1 MMLPDESGAPGSV
14 IPSSFPVTI
23 CRDNVRT
30 ELRRVSSIANDAAAA
45 GRPMTMN
52 EEERISERLKTARR
66 LAGLTQEDAAR
77 ALDVTLKTYA
87 RWERGE
93 TKGFLRQLS
102 RIAEVFGVTSD
113 QLLGTDDDAG
123 PDRLERLEASVEEI
137 RAEVAAIRSLLEER
151 LPLVR

>member
-1 MMLPDESGAPGSV
+1 
-14 IPSSFPVTI
+14 
-23 CRDNVRT
+23 
-30 ELRRVSSIANDAAAA
+30 
-45 GRPMTMN
+45 MN

-113 QLLGTDDDAG
+113 QLLGTDDDSG
-123 PDRLERLEASVEEI
+123 PDRLERLEADVAEI
-137 RAEVAAIRSLLEER
+137 RAEVAAIRALLEER
-151 LPLVR
+151 LPLAR

>member
-1 MMLPDESGAPGSV
+1 MS
-14 IPSSFPVTI
+14 
-23 CRDNVRT
+23 
-30 ELRRVSSIANDAAAA
+30 
-45 GRPMTMN
+45 MT

-102 RIAEVFGVTSD
+102 RIAEVFGVTSE
-113 QLLGTDDDAG
+113 QLVGTDDE
-123 PDRLERLEASVEEI
+123 PSLDRLDQLEAKMDAI
-137 RAEVAAIRSLLEER
+137 RADLAAVKALLEER
-151 LPLVR
+151 LPLAR

>member
-1 MMLPDESGAPGSV
+1 
-14 IPSSFPVTI
+14 
-23 CRDNVRT
+23 
-30 ELRRVSSIANDAAAA
+30 
-45 GRPMTMN
+45 MTMN